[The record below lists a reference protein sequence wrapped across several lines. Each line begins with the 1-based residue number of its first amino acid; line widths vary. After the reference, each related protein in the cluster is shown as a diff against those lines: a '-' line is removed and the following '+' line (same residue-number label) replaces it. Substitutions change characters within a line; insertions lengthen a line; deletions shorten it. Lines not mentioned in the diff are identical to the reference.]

1 MVEYV
6 FDMATEKWVLNEEI
20 PRGEIPVRP
29 MGRIPVI
36 ARLVTA
42 AGVEFRPAAAI
53 RWTAGHVMVCLEDH
67 SGPTITA
74 DYIWLRVPDVMRHLR
89 SG

>member
-1 MVEYV
+1 L
-6 FDMATEKWVLNEEI
+6 A
-20 PRGEIPVRP
+20 
-29 MGRIPVI
+29 VI

-53 RWTAGHVMVCLEDH
+53 RWTTSHVMVCLEDH
-67 SGPTITA
+67 RGTAVTA
-74 DYIWLRVPDVMRHLR
+74 DYIWLRAPDVMRHLR